1 MLHFY
6 SLAPMALLR
15 AYTSRFAYT
24 RFMFLVFAFF
34 SFVGT
39 GFGQTVNVFPQETFG
54 DPSSNTNVNTYTG
67 YTNNSTLTFSRSDC
81 SNTATDIRKSNPVS
95 NGYLG
100 ASGNGFVL
108 LNANSK
114 CITISGINTTD
125 YTELVLQFG
134 IRKATNASTQ
144 PVIVEVSSDGIN
156 YTNLT
161 YTNLPNNQT
170 GWYLRT
176 ASGAIPS
183 TSNLRIKFTGNEGTN
198 TAAVDDIILTGKL
211 TSTINVTYDDN
222 GATGGTVPEDATDY
236 EEDDEVTVLGN
247 TGGLTRTGY
256 IFAGWNTSAD
266 GSGTDYEEADTFE
279 ITEDVTLYAQWTA
292 VTDAVDWCNLQWPRN
307 GTIELGEAFDV
318 YGQVYEP
325 GITPGAGQGAGITAE
340 IGYSTTNTNPNT
352 WTNWINATYNPACID
367 CNGDQNDEYF
377 ANLGAAITA
386 TGTYYYA
393 IRYTLN
399 SGQYRYGGI
408 LDDGSAGDFWDGIT
422 YLSGVLVVENAPTCN
437 GSESFDN
444 AILTATYANGSFVGD
459 TGLTWTYGHSRDEEN
474 TPINGNG
481 IMLRRA
487 SDSYLETTITGGL
500 GTFSFDYRKAFT
512 GNEPRQL
519 ELLVDGN
526 QVAITPIFGDFPTGA
541 DATVH
546 NFSYDVNTSADVTI
560 RIKNVGATTTNRQTI
575 IDNIVFTC
583 YVPSPEL
590 QLVDADGVNQN
601 CGFTLG
607 YGSIGIGNNSELTFT
622 IENVGVLDL
631 DVTSLVL
638 SGANTG
644 DYTIVSPIGGFTVNP
659 GDSQDVV
666 VRFTPTANGTRTA
679 TLTINN
685 NDANEGACTV
695 LLTGV
700 GYTPAP
706 NIRVEKNTF
715 AIIDNGAFATTGNNT
730 VFAIT
735 NVGSTSSP
743 KTYYIRNG
751 NTSSPATADLTVNSL
766 VSSNNAEFSIS
777 LVNVPSLP
785 VTLSPEE
792 FIEFEITFS
801 PNSTTPVTRT
811 GVITVTST
819 DSSNNPYT
827 FHVEG
832 TAGCPLYS
840 GTIYPT
846 SGPIGTEITITSA
859 QNLTGASATL
869 NGVPLT
875 TVSSTAGELIVKL
888 PETITLGGVLTVQ
901 LNNGC
906 SFTNT
911 FTLVDKSIQSC
922 EGSGA
927 TPSNLFISQITD
939 SPRGSLT
946 YIELYN
952 GTGAAINF
960 ATTNYQLRVYNN
972 GNTINFQPINLN
984 SGIIANNGTYVVAVG
999 TNDVQC
1005 TVAGGNGSLAQQSV
1019 LGSSINF
1026 HYDGN
1031 LNEGHDFI
1039 GLYNNSATLID
1050 AFGVFGDETW
1060 AIGLNLGSSG
1070 ANFSRNP
1077 TATLPSATF
1086 AVGDWDIVD
1095 WDGCAVAD
1103 YSDIGTF
1110 DYSVGVPPTVS
1121 TLLAPEVE
1129 CGLSAT
1135 LTVTGTEGF
1144 AGSNPLTYQ
1153 WYYNEPGQTGWVAI
1167 TNGSDYSGATTNTLT
1182 IANTLG
1188 FNGYQYYCQVRED
1201 DALCYTAS
1209 NAVKL
1214 ALAVK
1219 TWVGTTNEWYE
1230 AANWSPVGVPT
1241 ANDIVIITSSG
1252 QSPLLAGGGIPLP
1265 PMVAYAK
1272 SMVVENG
1279 ATLTLPTDQ
1288 NLIVE
1293 ECLINYGTIDLK
1305 NSANLVQVNENDQN
1319 SGNGNF
1325 FMERVVSDV
1334 ENLNYIYWS
1343 APIGGFDIAGIPG
1356 SNIHRYYWSP
1366 TVTNANGSDGD
1377 WIQTTGNMARGVGY
1391 IIRTTGA
1398 TPALNVTLGGNG
1410 LGTPFNGTFTTP
1422 IAKGDYVYPNPADD
1436 NNNYWNLVGNP
1447 YPSAISADTFISV
1460 NAGQLMDDDPNPAVI
1475 GTIYLWRHQSTPD
1488 DSFDNPFYEDFQINY
1503 DGNNYVSY
1511 NATGSNPA
1519 NEFDGNI
1526 ASGQAFFVV
1535 IDEATALN
1543 TVSFTNAMRYSTSG
1557 SIRSAHDNH
1566 PFLRVATEQQESQ
1579 STATMERHRI
1589 WLDLIAPNNTSTST
1603 LIGYVTG
1610 ATNDKDRLFD
1620 GYETNATGLG
1630 FYSLVSY
1637 ERMGIQGR
1645 ALPFVDSDMVPLGVN
1660 LIQTGTH
1667 TIAINQVDGL
1677 FADGQHIYLE
1687 DTYTNTIHNMRATPY
1702 TFHSVGGRFNDR
1714 FILRYTNSTLSI
1726 PDANLDAGLTI
1737 IELPNGH
1744 VKFSVGH
1751 NLTIQSVEL
1760 FDMLGRQ
1767 LYHLQG
1773 SQATEVYNVSN
1784 LSQAAYVAKV
1794 TLSNGQTVTKRAVKR
1809 K

>member
-39 GFGQTVNVFPQETFG
+39 GFGQYTVDFEDATKPGYASGNVTLNGIQWNMNEALIGTEAAEIISGNRSARLRGYGASVLSMINIKPNGIGTISFDYKRYGSDTQVDWKVEYSTDNGVIWVQIGDDFTCPSNNNIHTFSETVNVG
-54 DPSSNTNVNTYTG
+54 G
-67 YTNNSTLTFSRSDC
+67 
-81 SNTATDIRKSNPVS
+81 DIRVRILRATNT
-95 NGYLG
+95 GT
-100 ASGNGFVL
+100 
-108 LNANSK
+108 ANRR
-114 CITISGINTTD
+114 INIDNIVITD
-125 YTELVLQFG
+125 YS
-134 IRKATNASTQ
+134 AS
-144 PVIVEVSSDGIN
+144 
-156 YTNLT
+156 
-161 YTNLPNNQT
+161 
-170 GWYLRT
+170 
-176 ASGAIPS
+176 S
-183 TSNLRIKFTGNEGTN
+183 TF
-198 TAAVDDIILTGKL
+198 
-211 TSTINVTYDDN
+211 NVTYDGN
-222 GATGGTVPEDATDY
+222 GATSGIVPEDTNDY
-236 EEDDEVTVLGN
+236 EDDDEVTVLGN
-247 TGGLTRTGY
+247 TGGLIRTGY
-256 IFAGWNTSAD
+256 TFAGWNTAAD
-266 GSGTDYEEADTFE
+266 GSGTGYAPAATFN
-279 ITEDVTLYAQWTA
+279 ISANITLYAQWTA

-367 CNGDQNDEYF
+367 CNGDQNDEYS

-422 YLSGVLVVENAPTCN
+422 YLSGVLVVNGPTICLEEGFE
-437 GSESFDN
+437 GS
-444 AILTATYANGSFVGD
+444 
-459 TGLTWTYGHSRDEEN
+459 
-474 TPINGNG
+474 NGNNP
-481 IMLRRA
+481 
-487 SDSYLETTITGGL
+487 TGWSNFSGYYQNTAANAYSGTYYAGMNSTGDWIRTNQL
-500 GTFSFDYRKAFT
+500 TDPTTFSFWARNSASSANFTVIIQYSSDGTTWNDFDTITSLPGNLGNINTTYQHYSYHVNLIGDYYLRWF
-512 GNEPRQL
+512 
-519 ELLVDGN
+519 
-526 QVAITPIFGDFPTGA
+526 
-541 DATVH
+541 
-546 NFSYDVNTSADVTI
+546 TSARSSGSIYIDEVTVECG
-560 RIKNVGATTTNRQTI
+560 NSGPT
-575 IDNIVFTC
+575 
-583 YVPSPEL
+583 PEL
-590 QLVDADGVNQN
+590 QLVDADGVDQN
-601 CGFTLG
+601 CGYTINF
-607 YGSIGIGNNSELTFT
+607 GSQALSSTTDITFD
-622 IENVGVLDL
+622 IENIGTADL
-631 DVTSLVL
+631 DITSL
-638 SGANTG
+638 SISAG
-644 DYTIVSPIGGFTVNP
+644 DYTIVSPIGGFTVTP
-659 GDSQDVV
+659 GDSQEVV
-666 VRFTPTANGTRTA
+666 VRFTPTAIGTRTA

-685 NDANEGACTV
+685 NDANEGTCTV

-715 AIIDNGAFATTGNNT
+715 AIINNNAPATTGNNT

-751 NTSSPATADLTVNSL
+751 NASNPATADLTVNSL
-766 VSSNNAEFSIS
+766 VSSNTAEFSIT

-801 PNSTTPVTRT
+801 PNATTPVTRT

-846 SGPIGTEITITSA
+846 SGPVGTEITITSA

-911 FTLVDKSIQSC
+911 FTLVDTSIQSC

-972 GNTINFQPINLN
+972 GSTTNFQTINLN
-984 SGIIANNGTYVVAVG
+984 SGIVANNGTYVVAVG
-999 TNDVQC
+999 TNDAQC

-1060 AIGLNLGSSG
+1060 AIGLNLDSSG

-1086 AVGDWDIVD
+1086 ALGDWDIVD

-1121 TLLAPEVE
+1121 TLLAPSVE

-1135 LTVTGTEGF
+1135 LTVSGTEGF
-1144 AGSNPLTYQ
+1144 PGSNPLAYQ

-1305 NSANLVQVNENDQN
+1305 NSANLVQVNEIDQN

-1377 WIQTTGNMARGVGY
+1377 WVQTTGNMARGVGY

-1535 IDEATALN
+1535 MDEATALN

-1557 SIRSAHDNH
+1557 SIRSAHENH
-1566 PFLRVATEQQESQ
+1566 QFLRVATEQQESQ

-1645 ALPFVDSDMVPLGVN
+1645 ALPFVDSDTVPLGVN